1 MYHPTTRLLTILE
14 ILQSKSFVSGPEL
27 AQKLEV
33 DVRSIRRYITM
44 LRDMGIPIESEVGR
58 FGNYYLRAG
67 FRLPPLMFTNDE
79 ISAVMLGLLAMQQLK
94 ISMVDNA
101 IAKIERV
108 LPDNLREQTRALQTA
123 LTFNMPVSQTSANN
137 NNIILTMSLA
147 TYYHQ
152 RVWFEYQDTSK
163 HKTTREFDCYGVVY
177 HAGLWYG
184 VGYCHLREDLRIFRL
199 DRVERV
205 KLLDNHFTPPIKFD
219 ALDYL
224 ITKMATLPY
233 MWLVKV
239 LLNTTIQNLAHI
251 PKTIGIFETV
261 DDGILFTMQA
271 ENLEWAARF
280 LVSLGCEITII
291 QPPELR
297 DEFTQLARTL
307 LNMVGESSASE

>member
-14 ILQSKSFVSGPEL
+14 ILQSKPFVSGPEL
-27 AQKLEV
+27 SQKLEV

-44 LRDMGIPIESEVGR
+44 LRDMGIPIESEAGR

-67 FRLPPLMFTNDE
+67 FRLPPMMFNHDE
-79 ISAVMLGLLAMQQLK
+79 ILAVMLGLLAIQQLG
-94 ISMVDNA
+94 ISMVDDA

-123 LTFNMPVSQTSANN
+123 LTFNMQISQTPINN
-137 NNIILTMSLA
+137 NKTISIMSLA

-152 RVWFEYQDTSK
+152 QVGFEYEDTYK
-163 HKTTREFDCYGVVY
+163 NRTIRTFNCYGVVY
-177 HAGLWYG
+177 HSGQWYG

-199 DRVERV
+199 DRVERIQ
-205 KLLDNHFTPPIKFD
+205 LLNTHFIPPPEFD

-239 LLNTTIQNLAHI
+239 LLKTTIQNLAHI
-251 PKTIGIFETV
+251 PKTIGVFEMV

-271 ENLEWAARF
+271 ENLDWAARF
-280 LVSLGCEITII
+280 LASLGCEITII
-291 QPPELR
+291 QPPELG
-297 DEFTQLARTL
+297 DEFRRLAHTL
-307 LNMVGESSASE
+307 LNMVGESSAPE